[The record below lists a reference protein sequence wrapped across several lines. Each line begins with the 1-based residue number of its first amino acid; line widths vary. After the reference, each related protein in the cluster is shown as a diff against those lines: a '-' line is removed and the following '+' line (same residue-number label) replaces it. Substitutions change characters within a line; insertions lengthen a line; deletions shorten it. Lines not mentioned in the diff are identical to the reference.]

1 MRQTALI
8 VTGAA
13 ALLLGTQAMAET
25 VVESWSC
32 KANDEKTLED
42 VQAANM
48 KWLEFVNSRVDGE
61 VSSSLVVPIVGDWG
75 EFLFV
80 DSFRDLA
87 HWSAVKAE
95 LDTDEGS
102 AIEQALQEVFTCSG
116 NRLWRDM
123 PTK

>member
-1 MRQTALI
+1 MKKPALLLAA
-8 VTGAA
+8 AA
-13 ALLLGTQAMAET
+13 ALLLGAQVMAET

-32 KANDEKTLED
+32 KVQEGKTTED
-42 VQAANM
+42 VHAANR
-48 KWLEFVNSRVDGE
+48 KWLGWVNSRVDGE
-61 VSSSLVVPIVGDWG
+61 VSSSVVVPIVGDYG

-80 DSFRDLA
+80 DSYRDLA

-102 AIEQALQEVFTCSG
+102 EMEQMMEEVFTCSG

-123 PTK
+123 PTM